1 MKRKKKRIEERKAEE
16 SIGFSIW
23 MKNLK
28 NAVVAKSCIMGYNKD
43 RKWVGKI
50 EEEKVKIQW
59 HPGFIA
65 AMNLEFAKN
74 RKGLV
79 YEREYNLNTKPLA
92 VDLLVI
98 KKNRKE
104 KLENEIGKLFCGH
117 NLMEYKCPG
126 DRLDIN
132 TVYKA
137 NAYASLYK
145 IYGGGKRKAEDI
157 TVSILREAKPKGLFR
172 YLEEHGGRIENP
184 YRGIYYVYGREVLFA
199 TQVIVTGE
207 LEKENHIWLT
217 SLSNRLKKQDVQ
229 RLLQNVQVLKKDLD
243 KELADSVLEV
253 SVKANLPILE
263 KLKEGDDMCQ
273 ALLEVMKPEI
283 DKIREDEKRRGME
296 LGEKRGI
303 QLGEKRGKI
312 LGLVEAFREVGKSN
326 KEIQKILI
334 QKYGLKEE
342 EALSYL

>member
-1 MKRKKKRIEERKAEE
+1 M
-16 SIGFSIW
+16 
-23 MKNLK
+23 
-28 NAVVAKSCIMGYNKD
+28 
-43 RKWVGKI
+43 
-50 EEEKVKIQW
+50 
-59 HPGFIA
+59 
-65 AMNLEFAKN
+65 
-74 RKGLV
+74 
-79 YEREYNLNTKPLA
+79 
-92 VDLLVI
+92 
-98 KKNRKE
+98 
-104 KLENEIGKLFCGH
+104 
-117 NLMEYKCPG
+117 
-126 DRLDIN
+126 
-132 TVYKA
+132 
-137 NAYASLYK
+137 
-145 IYGGGKRKAEDI
+145 
-157 TVSILREAKPKGLFR
+157 
-172 YLEEHGGRIENP
+172 
-184 YRGIYYVYGREVLFA
+184 
-199 TQVIVTGE
+199 
-207 LEKENHIWLT
+207 
-217 SLSNRLKKQDVQ
+217 Q

-296 LGEKRGI
+296 LGEKRGMELGEKRGI